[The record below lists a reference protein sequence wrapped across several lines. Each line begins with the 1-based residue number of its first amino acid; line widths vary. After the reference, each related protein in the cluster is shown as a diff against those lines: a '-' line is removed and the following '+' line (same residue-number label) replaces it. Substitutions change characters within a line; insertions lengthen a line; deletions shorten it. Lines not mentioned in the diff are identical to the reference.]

1 MAIKIIKSGTLVY
14 IGFCS
19 RCGCEF
25 SYDLGDLKLSTGNR
39 ISCPTCGEYFFH
51 PVQTRTLNSFGF
63 DNQATNNPCADCAW
77 PQLVAQN
84 GSYTGDSPCNW
95 CPKIQNTGIQLAYQK
110 KSILADSTFC
120 GSEATCLCKGDIW
133 VQKGDCVECDS
144 CTNSVDAEVRSL
156 TACESCQV

>member
-1 MAIKIIKSGTLVY
+1 MAIKIIKPGTLVY
-14 IGFCS
+14 TGFCS

-25 SYDLGDLKLSTGNR
+25 SYELSDLNLSG
-39 ISCPTCGEYFFH
+39 ICKCPTCKEEYYH
-51 PVQTRTLNSFGF
+51 PAQTRTLNSFGY

-77 PQLVAQN
+77 PQFVAQN

-120 GSEATCLCKGDIW
+120 GSEVTCLCKGDVW
-133 VQKGDCVECDS
+133 AQKDDGIGYDS
-144 CTNSVDAEVRSL
+144 CINSTAAEVRPM
-156 TACESCQV
+156 TVREHC